1 MAACQ
6 QLVKGYGETFER
18 GLSRYRAIREALTA
32 LQGRND
38 PASAVRELR
47 DAALADEEGRQFDAA
62 LARLCENRPAN
73 VPQNAT

>member
-18 GLSRYRAIREALTA
+18 GLSRYRAIAEALPA
-32 LQGRND
+32 LQRGAD

-47 DAALADEEGRQFDAA
+47 AAALADEEGGEFAAA
-62 LARLCENRPAN
+62 LARLCENHPGSVTESKA
-73 VPQNAT
+73 